1 MSTAVKL
8 SQPIVA
14 HSEEVSELTFR
25 EPTTED
31 IIEIGLPTLIIPGA
45 DGQSTGV
52 EIRQP
57 VIARYVSRLAAIP
70 MGSVKKLSVK
80 DFSLCTAAV
89 MGFFGESDGETT
101 SS

>member
-1 MSTAVKL
+1 MSAIKL
-8 SQPIVA
+8 SRQITA
-14 HSEEVSELTFR
+14 HGEAVSDLVLR

-31 IIEIGLPTLIIPGA
+31 VIELGLPTLIIPGA

-52 EIRQP
+52 EIRQA
-57 VIARYVSRLAAIP
+57 VVARYISRLAAIP
-70 MGSVKKLSVK
+70 MGSVKALSLK

-89 MGFFGESDGETT
+89 MGFFGEGDGETT